1 MFPTQV
7 ALVPYR
13 EGVVPSEELL
23 HVAAALQTQVTR
35 DLGPHWELDAVIS
48 PFLRLDD
55 VPPGYVPFAIVD
67 ALPEPWHGFHILSDG
82 QPLAL
87 IGYRGGWS
95 LLASHELMEV
105 LCDPWGNRSLPG
117 ASIAKD
123 QGQVEYLVE
132 VCDPCQHDRYTI
144 NGVTLS
150 DFVTPAYY
158 APHEAKGGRFSLTGA
173 VKRPLEVRKGGYL
186 TWRTPNGEVWQ
197 KTGDTEPRRLEAVLF
212 GRAAV
217 DSHRAPGR
225 SDVADKLPRSQATRH
240 TLDDQSRGYG
250 KRLKAEING
259 VLAQMGVMARPAD
272 PDAIKRLLR
281 ELATKGSETRKAFK
295 SDPEG
300 VLREYGLD
308 PPADALQL
316 KQDLLS
322 PDHYGGVLAA
332 LDGGS
337 GLGDPQLAAW
347 LSTHA
352 VFFHAGIE

>member
-1 MFPTQV
+1 VFPTQV

-13 EGVVPSEELL
+13 EGVVPSDELL

-35 DLGPHWELDAVIS
+35 DLGPHWELDAVVS
-48 PFLRLDD
+48 PFLRLED

-67 ALPEPWHGFHILSDG
+67 GLPKPWHGFHVVSSG
-82 QPLAL
+82 QPLAV
-87 IGYRGGWS
+87 IGYRRDWS

-117 ASIAKD
+117 ASIDKG

-132 VCDPCQHDRYTI
+132 VCDPCQHDTYAI
-144 NGVTLS
+144 NGVTIS

-158 APHEAKGGRFSLTGA
+158 APHELTGGRFSFTGSI
-173 VKRPLEVRKGGYL
+173 KRPLEVRKGGYL

-197 KTGDTEPRRLEAVLF
+197 KAGEAAPRRLEAVPF
-212 GRAAV
+212 TRTAV
-217 DSHRAPGR
+217 DAHRPTGR
-225 SDVADKLPRSQATRH
+225 PDVGDKLRRGQAGQA
-240 TLDDQSRGYG
+240 LDDKSRGYG
-250 KRLKAEING
+250 KRLKAEVDVI
-259 VLAQMGVMARPAD
+259 LAQIGVAARPAD
-272 PDAIKRLLR
+272 PDAIKRLLSG
-281 ELATKGSETRKAFK
+281 LATKGSDTRKAFK

-300 VLREYGLD
+300 VLREFGLD
-308 PPADALQL
+308 PPADPSQL
-316 KQDLLS
+316 KRRLLS
-322 PDHYGGVLAA
+322 PEHYQGVLAA

-352 VFFHAGIE
+352 VFFHHAGIE